1 MCYRLLGNDRRTGF
15 YAEDSTRGTGLYGVG
30 EYVANVASNGAYNG
44 ASGANNGAYEANG
57 INGANKANAG
67 TFLLRSKSLFSF
79 HVIGRSMK
87 TLSRRKIV

>member
-30 EYVANVASNGAYNG
+30 DYVANVAN
-44 ASGANNGAYEANG
+44 GANNGAYEANG

-87 TLSRRKIV
+87 TLSQRKIAKSQMV